1 VRQKSIEPGR
11 AEGRGGATGPDA
23 PTVRIEIVTAT
34 TSRRPPPPLA
44 TSGSC
49 PDPRRAAKTLPCVP
63 GPRPLVSYPPPSS
76 AVACYTGT
84 TLDGRYEIERI
95 LGEGGMGVVYLARH
109 KLIDKRVAV
118 KILRADFAHQKE
130 IADRFLQEAKAA
142 SSIGNPHI
150 VDISDFGVMDDGSA
164 YFVMEWLDGHP
175 LSDLTRSRKPL
186 LVAKIIAIGKQIAD
200 GLAAAHARGIVHRD
214 LKPDNVFLVRH
225 GNETDFVKILDFGIA
240 KVSTAGSIKMTRA
253 GMLFGTPH
261 YMSPEQAAG
270 TPVDARTDVYALGVI
285 LYELASGRVPF
296 DADNLMGILTQ
307 HMYRPPVPL
316 RALAHAGAVSP
327 GLEAII
333 LKALSKQADQRYA
346 SMPALSADL
355 DKLERGQ
362 RPDALSE
369 MILRHASMFPDEPIA
384 DPKEPPPVAVRP
396 TRTPRTPWGMYAGV
410 TAILVA
416 CGLVIGI
423 FLQASSSTA
432 QQSDVVLSSPS
443 LSPSLSASEGAVAD
457 APRLRDIVF
466 AAEPLDAHVFRDDQ
480 DLGSTPL
487 TLEVPMGI
495 EVRLEVRHPGF
506 HARTVVLDGS
516 ERRVSVK
523 LLPGADRAP
532 TPGKA
537 PRAKGPRKGP
547 DHSGEIVNP
556 WGPGH

>member
-1 VRQKSIEPGR
+1 
-11 AEGRGGATGPDA
+11 
-23 PTVRIEIVTAT
+23 VRIEIATAT
-34 TSRRPPPPLA
+34 TSLRPPPPLA
-44 TSGSC
+44 TSATC
-49 PDPRRAAKTLPCVP
+49 PDPRRAAKTMPCVASP
-63 GPRPLVSYPPPSS
+63 GPLVSYPPPSS

-84 TLDGRYEIERI
+84 TLDGRYEIESI

-109 KLIDKRVAV
+109 KVIDKRVAI
-118 KILRADFAHQKE
+118 KILRADFAHQKD

-150 VDISDFGVMDDGSA
+150 VDISDFGVHGDGST

-175 LSDLTRSRKPL
+175 LSDLTRARKPL
-186 LVAKIIAIGKQIAD
+186 AIAKIIAIGKQIAD
-200 GLAAAHARGIVHRD
+200 GLSAAHARGIVHRD

-225 GNETDFVKILDFGIA
+225 GNENDFVKILDFGIA
-240 KVSTAGSIKMTRA
+240 KVSSAGSVKMTRA

-285 LYELASGRVPF
+285 LYEMASGRVPF
-296 DADNLMGILTQ
+296 DADNMMGILTQ

-333 LKALSKQADQRYA
+333 LKALSKQADQRYT
-346 SMPALSADL
+346 SMLALSADL
-355 DKLERGQ
+355 EKLERGQ

-369 MILRHASMFPDEPIA
+369 MMLRHASMFPGEPLVEPI
-384 DPKEPPPVAVRP
+384 EPPEVVARSP
-396 TRTPRTPWGMYAGV
+396 RTPRTPWGMYAGV

-432 QQSDVVLSSPS
+432 EERGVVLSSPS
-443 LSPSLSASEGAVAD
+443 P
-457 APRLRDIVF
+457 APAARESVEAGTPPLVRDIVF
-466 AAEPLDAHVFRDDQ
+466 AAEPLDAHVFRDNQ

-487 TLEVPMGI
+487 TLQVPVGTEVT
-495 EVRLEVRHPGF
+495 LEVRRPSF
-506 HARTVVLDGS
+506 RTRNVVLDGS
-516 ERRVSVK
+516 ERRVTVK
-523 LLPGADRAP
+523 LVREVNRAP
-532 TPGKA
+532 G
-537 PRAKGPRKGP
+537 KGPRPKGL

-556 WGPGH
+556 WGPGQ